1 MENQASVTLHISARL
16 ALRVAFASVLL
27 LLATSLALPLN
38 VRAQSLPTEITPFEI
53 EYEVGN
59 NLISAGS
66 ATLSLSLQNDE
77 WIYSLTTKPSGIF
90 KLTGKGKIQ
99 EVSVINVTDEESLQ
113 PSRYTYR
120 QDEEAKRSV
129 DAWFNWDDNE
139 LKYKKRG
146 EEVVE
151 EIRDPIMDRLSVT
164 LAIMEQLRE
173 GFTRA
178 EMQVFDNGR
187 VKTVVFDN
195 EGTETMST
203 KLGRVEVVRVRS
215 YNKEPAPSRET
226 ITWFSPEFDYVPV
239 RIEQHKRGKL
249 VARLT
254 LKKLRNTP

>member
-1 MENQASVTLHISARL
+1 MMIALVASLSLSPMAAAQNL
-16 ALRVAFASVLL
+16 
-27 LLATSLALPLN
+27 TS
-38 VRAQSLPTEITPFEI
+38 EITPFEI

-164 LAIMEQLRE
+164 LAIMELLRE

-178 EMQVFDNGR
+178 ELQVFDNGR

-203 KLGRVEVVRVRS
+203 KLGRVDVVRVRS
-215 YNKEPAPSRET
+215 YNKEPSPSRET
-226 ITWFSPEFDYVPV
+226 ITWFAKDFDFVPV

-249 VARLT
+249 VARLN
-254 LKKLRNTP
+254 LKKLRNSSE